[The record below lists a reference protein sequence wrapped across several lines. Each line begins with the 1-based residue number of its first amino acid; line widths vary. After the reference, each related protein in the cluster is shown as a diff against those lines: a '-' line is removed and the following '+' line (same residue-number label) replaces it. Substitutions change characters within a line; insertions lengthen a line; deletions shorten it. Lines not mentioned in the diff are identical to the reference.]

1 MIDLISKSFNFLA
14 IFPNFKQTFQAKPFA
29 NKPKNLSAFLLLLLS
44 CTSSSHIRTS
54 TLTTTRYYPRHY

>member
-29 NKPKNLSAFLLLLLS
+29 NKPKNLSSPYFFFSFDFL
-44 CTSSSHIRTS
+44 
-54 TLTTTRYYPRHY
+54 

>member
-29 NKPKNLSAFLLLLLS
+29 NKPKNLSAFVLLLFF
-44 CTSSSHIRTS
+44 I
-54 TLTTTRYYPRHY
+54 